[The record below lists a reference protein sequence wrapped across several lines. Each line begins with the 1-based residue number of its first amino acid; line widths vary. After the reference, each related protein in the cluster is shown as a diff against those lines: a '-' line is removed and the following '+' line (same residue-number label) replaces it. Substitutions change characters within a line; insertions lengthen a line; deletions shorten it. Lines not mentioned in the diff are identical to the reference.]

1 MTDVTN
7 ATPLGSGPDPIDV
20 IACWPEDLPLAALV
34 SGRDGSSFSRWSILS
49 TPCGTRSC
57 RGDEP
62 DLAGTLDRLATD
74 PDLPPATDPDV
85 PPFRGGR
92 LILLDYELGGI
103 LEPAAGTW
111 AGTAPGRP
119 VAQSLDCPVALVH
132 DRVRDAWWV
141 VGDLQD
147 ADRLIGLLDL
157 GPARGSRPVVSPL
170 EPELDDR
177 SYGRLVER
185 TVEYIHSGDVFQA
198 NITRPF
204 AASCWLES
212 RSSRRRLAADLL
224 RASGAWFGGV
234 LEVEGGCGDRTI
246 VSLSPELFLE
256 FDPVSRS
263 IRSRPIKG
271 TLPGGAD
278 PADLVGSSKDAA
290 ELAMIVDLM
299 RNDLGRISDPGS
311 VRVEEPRVIEH
322 HPGVIH
328 GVGTVRGTLRAGT
341 GFGEILKS
349 TFPPGSI
356 TGAPKIRAMQIIEEF
371 EQSPRGAYCGAIGY
385 SSRCGRMA
393 LDVSIRTLELER
405 RPDRA
410 GGYGGHSLRYGAGC
424 GIVADSRPELEVQE
438 SRTKTALLARFIEE
452 CCDGTVDST
461 GAQEPVS
468 PDSGERAWASS

>member
-20 IACWPEDLPLAALV
+20 IAGWPEHLPLAALV
-34 SGRDGSSFSRWSILS
+34 SGRDGSPFSRWSILS
-49 TPCGTRSC
+49 TPRGTLSC

-62 DLAGTLDRLATD
+62 DLVRTLDRLAPD
-74 PDLPPATDPDV
+74 PDLPPAADPDA

-103 LEPAAGTW
+103 LEPAAGTG
-111 AGTAPGRP
+111 ARAVPGRP

-132 DRVRDAWWV
+132 DRVRDVWWV
-141 VGDLQD
+141 VGDLED
-147 ADRLIGLLDL
+147 SDRLTGLLELEPPPGD
-157 GPARGSRPVVSPL
+157 RPVVSPL

-177 SYGRLVER
+177 DYGKLIER
-185 TVEYIHSGDVFQA
+185 TVEYINSGDVFQA
-198 NITRPF
+198 NITRSF
-204 AASCWLES
+204 TATCRLES

-224 RASGAWFGGV
+224 RASGAWYGGV
-234 LEVEGGCGDRTI
+234 LEVEGGSGDRTI

-256 FDPVSRS
+256 FDPTSRS

-271 TLPGGAD
+271 TLPGGAN

-311 VRVEEPRVIEH
+311 VRVEESRVIEH

-328 GVGTVRGTLRAGT
+328 GVGTVSGTLRDGT
-341 GFGEILKS
+341 GFGEVLKS

-356 TGAPKIRAMQIIEEF
+356 TGAPKIRAMQIIDEF

-405 RPDRA
+405 GPDRS
-410 GGYGGHSLRYGAGC
+410 GGYGGHTLRYGAGC
-424 GIVADSRPELEVQE
+424 GIVADSRPELEVEE

-452 CCDGTVDST
+452 CCDGTACPT
-461 GAQEPVS
+461 RTQEPVS
-468 PDSGERAWASS
+468 PGPGEREWASS